1 MTRPRPFRGR
11 GTVLSGCPRR
21 YVASAPACRRGS
33 LALRICRCRSRP
45 PGRPAVIASLAWPLA
60 TSQRPAAEGR
70 SPRGG
75 FCGPCAVAAVFP
87 VFPEFIAFPGDF
99 ALAMA
104 GAGHRCA
111 RVLTRSLRCASGCG
125 LRARPSASPGT
136 AAAVHRAT
144 NSGKTAAAITG
155 AAAMPSDNPSTKGSE
170 SWNPGSLGEST

>member
-11 GTVLSGCPRR
+11 GRVLSGCARR

-33 LALRICRCRSRP
+33 VALRICRCRSRP

-60 TSQRPAAEGR
+60 TSQRPAAGGR

-155 AAAMPSDNPSTKGSE
+155 AAAMPSEPLQQRALN
-170 SWNPGSLGEST
+170 LGIRVA

>member
-1 MTRPRPFRGR
+1 MLPW
-11 GTVLSGCPRR
+11 
-21 YVASAPACRRGS
+21 
-33 LALRICRCRSRP
+33 
-45 PGRPAVIASLAWPLA
+45 IA
-60 TSQRPAAEGR
+60 
-70 SPRGG
+70 
-75 FCGPCAVAAVFP
+75 
-87 VFPEFIAFPGDF
+87 VFPEFLALSGDF
-99 ALAMA
+99 ALADA

-170 SWNPGSLGEST
+170 SWNPGSLGETT